1 MVQHLMM
8 IRIIPAR
15 IGQVAVK
22 EVPKWAIM
30 TELGV
35 VPGQHHGILHMD
47 PEDVVNQTFRVLEEM
62 AIFTVLQVI
71 ENWIKN
77 MSRFKW

>member
-1 MVQHLMM
+1 MAQHLMM

-22 EVPKWAIM
+22 EVPKWVIM

-35 VPGQHHGILHMD
+35 VPSQHLGILHMD

-71 ENWIKN
+71 EN
-77 MSRFKW
+77 